1 MRRKNV
7 CLISNVSIS
16 VSLLA
21 VFPTQ
26 FSSFLLLNS
35 TGVCELDLDSEIL
48 VYLCC
53 SVTLDFTFYLYKID
67 IKLTSNKLFLSYFIS
82 SC

>member
-7 CLISNVSIS
+7 CLISNVSVS

-26 FSSFLLLNS
+26 FSSFLLHNS
-35 TGVCELDLDSEIL
+35 TGVCEVDLDSEIL

-53 SVTLDFTFYLYKID
+53 SVKLDFIIG
-67 IKLTSNKLFLSYFIS
+67 IKLM
-82 SC
+82 